1 MSKETLNKLV
11 GLAMIDPDFCEELL
25 ADPLTA
31 ALKHGLQ
38 LTPKELEVLRQIKV
52 DTIYEFSEQVL
63 DKLMPDD

>member
-25 ADPLTA
+25 ADPPTA
-31 ALKHGLQ
+31 ALNRGWQ
-38 LTPKELEVLRQIKV
+38 LTPEELEVLSQIKV

-63 DKLMPDD
+63 EKLMPND